1 MNYMAAKV
9 QIFFETNNSLN
20 KNLSEILFMSE
31 KSCIFVGKLKL
42 NIDIMKHSW
51 KYANIGGNTRVVI
64 KDGSD
69 IQHLSELDEK
79 LWTVLACPVSGLE
92 IAEESLRCMDSDN
105 DNKIHIHDVVVT
117 ADWLCTMLKDPQ
129 ILFEAKASLS
139 LDDIQDESILAVATP
154 LAVNGIVTLEDVKTA
169 IASVAVE
176 TQSVPEA
183 PYSAE
188 IIKAYKDC
196 QDSYNQY
203 FATVR
208 LQSVGLATLPAD
220 AVAPGMT
227 EEQYAEMG
235 KKISEYESSKAAI
248 ESSNAAALSAAQS
261 QYKPLEK
268 LLLLSR
274 DFCTLLRNFVSFQ
287 DFYSKRG
294 KALLGRGADDES
306 PWAIFQ
312 AGTLVIDQRACNLC
326 LQVSDM
332 AKHNV
337 QAPDSGMFLI
347 YCQCTL
353 HKTGEK
359 KQIVAAMTIG
369 DIRNLK
375 VGKNALFYDR
385 QGRDWEAEVV
395 KIIDNPISIGQAFW
409 SPYRKLGEWVT
420 GLINKSAA
428 EKEKKSFDD
437 MTAKLQSST
446 DKSADKPATPAP
458 FDIAKFAGIFAAI
471 GMAVGAIGTF
481 LTSLLSEVGKFAENG
496 WWAIPT
502 LIICILLA
510 ISGPSMVLAWMKLR
524 KRNLAPL
531 LNANGWA
538 INADAIVSVMFGN
551 TLTEQAQFPM
561 LKIKKPGLSKG
572 GKWAIAVA
580 TILVSIAIAVVTLYL
595 CGLRV
600 CACFI

>member
-1 MNYMAAKV
+1 
-9 QIFFETNNSLN
+9 
-20 KNLSEILFMSE
+20 
-31 KSCIFVGKLKL
+31 
-42 NIDIMKHSW
+42 MKHSW
-51 KYANIGGNTRVVI
+51 KYANIGGSTRVEI
-64 KDGSD
+64 KDGRD

-79 LWTVLACPVSGLE
+79 QWTVLACPVTGLE
-92 IAEESLRCMDSDN
+92 IAEESLRCMDTDN

-117 ADWLCTMLKDPQ
+117 AEWLCAMLKDPQ
-129 ILFEAKASLS
+129 VLFEGKASLS
-139 LDDIQDESILAVATP
+139 IADIKDESVLAVATP
-154 LAVNGIVTLEDVKTA
+154 LAVDGIVTLDVVKAA
-169 IASVAVE
+169 IAGVSVEA
-176 TQSVPEA
+176 QAVPEA
-183 PYSAE
+183 PYSDE

-196 QDSYNQY
+196 LDAYNQY
-203 FATVR
+203 YSTVR
-208 LQSVGLATLPAD
+208 LQSIGLATLPAD

-227 EEQYAEMG
+227 EEQFAEMG

-248 ESSNAAALSAAQS
+248 EAANAAAVSAAQS

-268 LLLLSR
+268 LLLLCR

-353 HKTGEK
+353 HITGEK
-359 KQIVAAMTIG
+359 KQIVAAMTVG

-437 MTAKLQSST
+437 MTAKLQTAS
-446 DKSADKPATPAP
+446 DKSVDKPAAPAP

-481 LTSLLSEVGKFAENG
+481 LTSLLGEVGELAKNG
-496 WWAIPT
+496 WWAIPA
-502 LIICILLA
+502 LIMCILLA

-551 TLTEQAQFPM
+551 TLTDQAQFPM

-572 GKWAIAVA
+572 GKWAIAIA
-580 TILVSIAIAVVTLYL
+580 SILVGVAAAIIALYF
-595 CGLRV
+595 CGVRV
-600 CACFI
+600 CMCLWTLG